1 MTCASPGPPVNPQRP
16 DSGSMLVAG
25 TTALPTMATGT
36 VPWLFWL
43 MTVPASP
50 GETSTITTLGIEQ
63 STKAASRWNLPG
75 CASYAAIVPPEG
87 GVSLPSPWLG
97 WLVPARVTRAALAN
111 DPGGVLKPLGR
122 YLKIVPA
129 PAGVDT

>member
-1 MTCASPGPPVNPQRP
+1 MTCASPGPPVNPHRT

-25 TTALPTMATGT
+25 TAALPTMEMGT

-50 GETSTITTLGIEQ
+50 GETSTITTVGIEQ

-75 CASYAAIVPPEG
+75 CASYAAIVPPEA
-87 GVSLPSPWLG
+87 GVSLPSPLLG
-97 WLVPARVTRAALAN
+97 WLFPARVTRAALAN
-111 DPGGVLKPLGR
+111 PVLKRLGR
-122 YLKIVPA
+122 YLKIVTA
-129 PAGVDT
+129 TAGVDT